1 MKAYSVFQ
9 VDSFTREKFS
19 GNPAGVVLNA
29 DGLTEKDMLN
39 IARELNNSETAFF
52 FSPTEPGYDGEL
64 RYFTP
69 KTEVPTC
76 GHATIAALYAKAV
89 EERRESCVLR
99 IKTKVG
105 ILPMEIAKRRDD
117 YYISMTQGKF
127 EISEP
132 LEADIVRALLEA
144 LGLEQADL
152 DARCPIQIASTGHSK
167 VLIGIRERTT
177 LNALA
182 PDNGKLIELSKRI
195 KCNGYYVFTFDS
207 GAKDALTEGRMFAP
221 AIGIAED
228 PVTGNANGPL
238 GAYMICNKLAPCED
252 GVFAFTGYQGEAVKR
267 PGRIAVEVT
276 VRDGKPERVK
286 IGGQAR
292 IVFKTE
298 IEV

>member
-1 MKAYSVFQ
+1 MKTYSVFQ
-9 VDSFTREKFS
+9 VDSFTQKVFS

-89 EERRESCVLR
+89 EEGLGSRALR

-105 ILPMEIAKRRDD
+105 ILPMEIAKRQDD
-117 YYISMTQGKF
+117 YFITMTQGKF
-127 EISEP
+127 ELSEP
-132 LEADIVRALLEA
+132 LGDDVVGDLLEA
-144 LGLEQADL
+144 LGLEEADL

-167 VLIGIRERTT
+167 VLIGILKRTT

-182 PDNGKLIELSKRI
+182 PDNGKLVELSRRI
-195 KCNGYYVFTFDS
+195 RCNGYYVFTFDS
-207 GAKDALTEGRMFAP
+207 GAADALTEGRMFAP

-238 GAYMICNKLAPCED
+238 GAYIVHHGLAPAAD
-252 GVFAFTGYQGEAVKR
+252 GVFAFTGYQGAAVNR

-276 VRDGKPERVK
+276 VKDGKPERVK

-298 IEV
+298 IEA